1 MGIKVKDIA
10 NKLNLS
16 PSTVSLVLN
25 NKPGISEA
33 TREKVMQ
40 AVKELGGEDLISVER
55 PEKKSIV
62 FVVYRKLG
70 FTPTSTPYFSQV
82 FSEIIEGVESQV
94 KARGYH
100 LLISYMDEK
109 SLKEE
114 IQKINRDKV
123 EGILILAT
131 EMGIEQF
138 EVLEGLSIPL
148 VMLDNYILDKNL
160 NSITINNEK
169 GVFEAISY
177 FNKMG
182 HKKIGYLHVT
192 NEIVNFT
199 ERYYGYLKAMNK
211 FSIPIDMNQLIEIS
225 AVGVESVYEELKVI
239 FSTRKEMPT
248 AFFADNDIVA
258 MCAMRVFREMGYR
271 IPEDISIIG
280 FDNMTLSELLEPP
293 LTTIHIPKFKMGV
306 IAANTIIDNNE
317 YSTGQVKIE
326 VGTDLV
332 VRKSVLKL

>member
-10 NKLNLS
+10 SKLNLS

-33 TREKVMQ
+33 TREKIMH
-40 AVKELGGEDLISVER
+40 AVREMSGEDFIFPDKV
-55 PEKKSIV
+55 EKKNIL

-70 FTPTSTPYFSQV
+70 LTPASTPYFSQV

-114 IQKINRDKV
+114 VIKINTDKV
-123 EGILILAT
+123 EGLLILAT
-131 EMGIEQF
+131 EMEEEQF
-138 EVLEGLSIPL
+138 EAFADLSIPL
-148 VMLDNYILDKNL
+148 VMLDNYMESKDF

-169 GVFEAISY
+169 GVYEAISY
-177 FNKMG
+177 FVKMG
-182 HKKIGYLHVT
+182 HKRIGYFHVK
-192 NEIVNFT
+192 NEIANFS
-199 ERYYGYLKAMNK
+199 ERYYGYFRAMK
-211 FSIPIDMNQLIEIS
+211 KCGIS
-225 AVGVESVYEELKVI
+225 VEEEQIVEVSGAGVEEVYSLLK
-239 FSTRKEMPT
+239 RMLLNKKDMPT

-258 MCAMRVFREMGYR
+258 MCAMRVFREGGLR

-280 FDNMTLSELLEPP
+280 FDNMTLSEFLEPP
-293 LTTIHIPKFKMGV
+293 LTTIQIPKFTMGV
-306 IAANTIIDNNE
+306 IAANTIIDRYE
-317 YSTGQVKIE
+317 YGIGQLKIE
-326 VGTDLV
+326 VGTALV
-332 VRKSVLKL
+332 ERKSVLKL